1 MYIYATTPGRTV
13 NGNDHESAALCIVG
27 NIPDV
32 SCLTFISLDTYG
44 YQSPEM
50 WLMTLKTIFWHFI
63 ALSESPHSAS
73 ICCFEQHVQSFLF
86 VL

>member
-13 NGNDHESAALCIVG
+13 NGNAHESAALCIAR
-27 NIPDV
+27 NTHDV
-32 SCLTFISLDTYG
+32 SCLTFTSLDTYG
-44 YQSPEM
+44 YQPPEM
-50 WLMTLKTIFWHFI
+50 WLVTLKTIFWHFI
-63 ALSESPHSAS
+63 ALSESLHAAS